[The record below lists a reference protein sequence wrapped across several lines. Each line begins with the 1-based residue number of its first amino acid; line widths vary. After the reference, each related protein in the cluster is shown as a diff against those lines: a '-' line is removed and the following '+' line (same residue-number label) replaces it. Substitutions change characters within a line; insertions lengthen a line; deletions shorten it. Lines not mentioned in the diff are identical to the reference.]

1 MYSSEAYKI
10 DLKGLK
16 DGVSS
21 LEYHLD
27 DSYFAALAEENEG
40 LEVSRGCVDV
50 ALNINKV
57 AETFDVTLRVAGKVV
72 IPCNVCLDDMEQ
84 PIEASYKL
92 VVKLGEEESDEGDII
107 TVAADEAIWDIS
119 WLIYEYVD
127 LAIPVRHVHAP
138 GKCNPVMMKML
149 GEHSATRSGGE
160 DTAEADID
168 PRWNALKNLKI

>member
-1 MYSSEAYKI
+1 
-10 DLKGLK
+10 
-16 DGVSS
+16 
-21 LEYHLD
+21 
-27 DSYFAALAEENEG
+27 
-40 LEVSRGCVDV
+40 
-50 ALNINKV
+50 
-57 AETFDVTLRVAGKVV
+57 
-72 IPCNVCLDDMEQ
+72 MEQ